1 MQVSIYRTR
10 GEPARRAYSLV
21 SPHLREEKLQVKNG
35 IAAGELEARW
45 RKSTASNPNGS
56 CVEVAELPGGAIAMR
71 NSRFPACYSALIYT
85 RAEIGAFLAALKN
98 GEFDDL

>member
-1 MQVSIYRTR
+1 VQVSIYRTR
-10 GEPARRAYSLV
+10 GEPARRVYSLV

-56 CVEVAELPGGAIAMR
+56 CVEVAELPGGSIAMR
-71 NSRFPACYSALIYT
+71 NSRFPAGPALIYT

>member
-1 MQVSIYRTR
+1 MQVRITA
-10 GEPARRAYSLV
+10 PAGNPHTRAYSLV

-71 NSRFPACYSALIYT
+71 NSRFPAGPALIYT

>member
-1 MQVSIYRTR
+1 VF
-10 GEPARRAYSLV
+10 SLV
-21 SPHLREEKLQVKNG
+21 SPHVREETLQVKNG
-35 IAAGELEARW
+35 ILAGELDARW

-71 NSRFPACYSALIYT
+71 NSRFPAGPALIYT

>member
-1 MQVSIYRTR
+1 MQ
-10 GEPARRAYSLV
+10 A
-21 SPHLREEKLQVKNG
+21 KNG
-35 IAAGELEARW
+35 MPAGELDTRW

-56 CVEVAELPGGAIAMR
+56 CVEVAELPGGSIAMR
-71 NSRFPACYSALIYT
+71 NSRFPDGPALIYT